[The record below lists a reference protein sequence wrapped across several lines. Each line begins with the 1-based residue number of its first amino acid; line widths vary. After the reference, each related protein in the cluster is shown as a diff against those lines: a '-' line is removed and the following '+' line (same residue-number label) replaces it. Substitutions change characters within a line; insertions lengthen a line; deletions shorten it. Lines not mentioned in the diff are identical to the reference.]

1 MCDAAGASCI
11 HPATFGPR
19 ARARSVTGRPA
30 LREEFTHPDGRRW
43 VSWYLELDGVPFV
56 VTGTEGHGVGYED
69 LRMAV
74 DLIATTARTDD

>member
-1 MCDAAGASCI
+1 M
-11 HPATFGPR
+11 
-19 ARARSVTGRPA
+19 
-30 LREEFTHPDGRRW
+30 
-43 VSWYLELDGVPFV
+43 SWYLELDGVPFV